1 MTALETLKSNF
12 SITNLQA
19 FFRNISSFNKVS
31 DDFDHLFNDATF
43 DKYESISKF
52 GQATIENDEIV
63 FIASRTNDPLTER
76 SGKKKQY
83 EIAKRIL
90 KNENADYSIFVF
102 YDDNGNFR
110 ISLISRIYKT
120 EKLNRVDYSNYKR
133 QSFYV
138 TKDKSNK
145 TFINQFKSYTSE
157 SPIKKINQ
165 LEKIFSLEEV
175 SNTFYNE
182 FTPRF
187 TTIVES
193 IDKSIDI
200 NTRQDFALLFIIRT
214 IFIGFVQK
222 KGWIGKKES
231 FVLDFWNEYKTK
243 SYKKNEFYTRWYKP
257 FLFEA
262 LNSAY
267 GHKVAYQNNEFSKE
281 VEDILQ
287 LSPYLNGEL
296 FKEKAGIDTLGI
308 NLSDETI
315 DTFFE
320 FLFAYNFTVEESS
333 PLDEDLELN
342 PEFLGIIFEKL
353 VNKEDGAVYTPR
365 TEVDFMCRI
374 SLLKWLEKVTE
385 INKNDLTNLLFRNKG
400 TSKDDKENQKQGD
413 FSAAEIKLLIEK
425 LKSVSICDPASGSGA
440 FPVGMLQVLND
451 ILGNLQSRNNCP
463 EELKN
468 ERSFERKKAIIASS
482 LYGVEVKQWAVWI
495 NQLRL
500 WLSLFVD
507 IPKDR
512 EQEFIT
518 STKPLLPNLSFKIR
532 RGDALVQRIGTKSFP
547 IDSQA
552 DVSLN
557 VKRKI
562 TELKKLKNDFFY
574 NQAIDYGTVRA
585 KENQIFEEILK
596 DQIDEK
602 LLQIKK
608 YNQTSLDLDSQQL
621 LFGEIKPKQVKLS
634 LYEAEIAQLEE
645 EIENLREEKKSLK
658 EEHPLIWNIEFSEV
672 FYDKGGFD
680 IIIGNP
686 PYLRQEDIADPLKYV
701 PNAKDYKELL
711 VQSIYENYPKYFK
724 KGTKLVY
731 KINGKSDLFTFFYLK
746 SLKLL
751 NKEGIQ
757 TFICSNSWLDVD
769 YGAWMQEFLIKN
781 CKVHY
786 IIDNQSQRSFS
797 NADINTIISVLE
809 APKPINK
816 LNDVTAKFVMFKKS
830 FDETLVAENILLID
844 NQNKTVEVNNDFR
857 CYQLKNGELLEEGN
871 EYENETQKKLK
882 QGKYI
887 GDKWGGKYLKAPD
900 IFFTIIEKGKEK
912 LVKLKDIAEVKFGI
926 KTGCNEFFYL
936 TSAQAESLK
945 IEKEFLKPIFKSPK
959 DSKSILMENFSLLGF
974 WCHKTKDELK
984 NTNALKYIE
993 WGENYEVIVK
1003 QGTEIGKKIIG
1014 FNNISSVKSRKQW
1027 YSLPNDFGAKLF
1039 VQMTFND
1046 VFKFFKTK
1054 EISLADARLYEIK
1067 SEIENL
1073 GDYLNT
1079 TLSVLFL
1086 ELFGRGN
1093 LGEGALDF
1101 KVYEA
1106 ENIRLIDPN
1115 KFELKLNKNDFD
1127 TREQKSIFVEC
1138 GIDPYSEI
1146 LISEQE
1152 PNPLTD
1158 RKAIDDI
1165 VFDTLDLTNDE
1176 RKEVYR
1182 AVCQLVWN
1190 RISKAKSLN

>member
-1 MTALETLKSNF
+1 MTQLETLINSF
-12 SITNLQA
+12 SIQNLK
-19 FFRNISSFNKVS
+19 SFLSNKIRS
-31 DDFDHLFNDATF
+31 FKADTDDFDHLFKDEVFEKYTSINKIGDAL
-43 DKYESISKF
+43 
-52 GQATIENDEIV
+52 IEQDELVI
-63 FIASRTNDPLTER
+63 IAAKTTDPLTER
-76 SGKKKQY
+76 TGKKNQY
-83 EIAKRIL
+83 EIAKTIL
-90 KNENADYSIFVF
+90 KHEKVDAAIFVF
-102 YDDNGNFR
+102 YDEVGNFR
-110 ISLISRIYKT
+110 FSLITRIYKT

-133 QSFYV
+133 KSFYV
-138 TKDKSNK
+138 TRDKSNK
-145 TFINQFKSYTSE
+145 TFINQFKPYSSE
-157 SPIKKINQ
+157 NPIVKIVQ

-182 FTPRF
+182 FTPKF
-187 TTIVES
+187 TEIVES
-193 IDKSIDI
+193 IDNSIDL

-243 SYKKNEFYTRWYKP
+243 SYSKNEFYTRWYKP

-262 LNSAY
+262 LNTAY
-267 GHKVAYQNNEFSKE
+267 GHKVSYQNNEFSKE
-281 VEDILQ
+281 TEQILQ
-287 LSPYLNGEL
+287 LCPYLNGEL
-296 FKEKAGIDTLGI
+296 FKEKTNIDTLGI
-308 NLSDETI
+308 TLNDKTI
-315 DTFFE
+315 NSFFE

-374 SLLKWLEKVTE
+374 SLQKWLEKVTE

-413 FSAAEIKLLIEK
+413 FSAAEIKILIEK

-440 FPVGMLQVLND
+440 FPVGMLQVLNE

-463 EELKN
+463 EEFKN

-507 IPKDR
+507 IPKER
-512 EQEFIT
+512 ENEFIT

-557 VKRKI
+557 VKKKI

-585 KENQIFEEILK
+585 KENQIFVEILN

-602 LLQIKK
+602 LIQIKK
-608 YNQTSLDLDSQQL
+608 YNQTSLDLDNQQS
-621 LFGEIKPKQVKLS
+621 LFGETKPKQGKLG
-634 LYEAEIAQLEE
+634 LYENEIAQLEA

-711 VQSIYENYPKYFK
+711 VQSIYENYTKYFY
-724 KGTKLVY
+724 KGTKLVH

-797 NADINTIISVLE
+797 NADINTIISVLD
-809 APKPINK
+809 APKPLNK
-816 LNDVTAKFVMFKKS
+816 LNEVTAKFVMFKKS
-830 FDETLVAENILLID
+830 FDEALVAENILLID

-857 CYQLKNGELLEEGN
+857 CYQLNNSDLLEEGN

-900 IFFTIIEKGKEK
+900 IFFTIIEKGKDK
-912 LVKLKDIAEVKFGI
+912 LVKLKDIADVKFGI

-936 TSAQAESLK
+936 TNDQAESLK
-945 IEKEFLKPIFKSPK
+945 IEKEFLKPIITSSKTVKKYLVEEEDAERLIFSC
-959 DSKSILMENFSLLGF
+959 SKS
-974 WCHKTKDELK
+974 KAELK
-984 NTNALKYIE
+984 NTKALDYILCGETKNYHEIQSVQSRKYWYEFPKQKKSDFVLLRFRDKRSWQPINE
-993 WGENYEVIVK
+993 FENMLF
-1003 QGTEIGKKIIG
+1003 GDTLFIGNFK
-1014 FNNISSVKSRKQW
+1014 NELNISTQNIVLNNT
-1027 YSLPNDFGAKLF
+1027 YFILN
-1039 VQMTFND
+1039 
-1046 VFKFFKTK
+1046 
-1054 EISLADARLYEIK
+1054 
-1067 SEIENL
+1067 IELLGRSNL
-1073 GDYLNT
+1073 GDGLLT
-1079 TLSVLFL
+1079 TYGPDLKPSLTINP
-1086 ELFGRGN
+1086 ELI
-1093 LGEGALDF
+1093 
-1101 KVYEA
+1101 KVIPKI
-1106 ENIRLIDPN
+1106 NIDREVKTI
-1115 KFELKLNKNDFD
+1115 FE
-1127 TREQKSIFVEC
+1127 EC
-1138 GIDPYSEI
+1138 GIDPTLEI
-1146 LISEQE
+1146 PISKQE
-1152 PNPLTD
+1152 PNPLSD